1 MSFQRSHGNIE
12 EVETSYVQPCS
23 DVHKASTVE
32 LLGYPSNVD
41 SAQLGTGFNA
51 TTPPRA
57 LVRGKQRMKLWNR
70 IANPFSD
77 WWMGELLAIL
87 VSIVTFIAI
96 VIILRK
102 YDNRTLQKLPQNVS
116 LNFVVSTLATV
127 SKSSLLLAVA
137 SAIGQFKWLWIS
149 AKYHPL
155 RDLQILM
162 KQAEAPW
169 GLPNCL
175 HPELACKSGSW

>member
-1 MSFQRSHGNIE
+1 MSLQRSHGNIE
-12 EVETSYVQPCS
+12 EIETSYVQPRF

-32 LLGYPSNVD
+32 LLEHPSNVD
-41 SAQLGTGFNA
+41 SPQPGIGFNA
-51 TTPPRA
+51 TISQKA
-57 LVRGKQRMKLWNR
+57 IVRGKQRIKVWSR
-70 IANPFSD
+70 IANSFSD
-77 WWMGELLAIL
+77 WWIGELLAIL
-87 VSIVTFIAI
+87 VSIVTLIAI

-102 YDNRTLQKLPQNVS
+102 YDNGTLPKLPHNVS

-155 RDLQILM
+155 RDLQIFD
-162 KQAEAPW
+162 EASRGPL
-169 GLPNCL
+169 GAFKL
-175 HPELACKSGSW
+175 LASRMSL

>member
-1 MSFQRSHGNIE
+1 MSLQRSHGNIE
-12 EVETSYVQPCS
+12 EVETPYVQPRS

-102 YDNRTLQKLPQNVS
+102 YENRTLPKLPHNVS
-116 LNFVVSTLATV
+116 LNLVVSTLATV

-155 RDLQILM
+155 RDLQIFDEGNRGPLGAS
-162 KQAEAPW
+162 KLLAPRM
-169 GLPNCL
+169 GL
-175 HPELACKSGSW
+175 